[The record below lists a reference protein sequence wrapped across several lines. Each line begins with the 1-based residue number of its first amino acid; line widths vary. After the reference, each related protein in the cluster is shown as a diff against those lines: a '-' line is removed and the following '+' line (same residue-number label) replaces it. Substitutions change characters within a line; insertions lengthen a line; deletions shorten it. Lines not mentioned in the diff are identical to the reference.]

1 MKHALYSGS
10 RNLYGDMQ
18 TAAKSLIANSD
29 VDKVWLLVEDD
40 DFDFWLPDICEVVNV
55 SGQEFF
61 PQDSPS
67 MKTPY
72 SYLSL
77 MRAAL
82 ALMPELSDVDRIL
95 SLDVD
100 TICLRRVNEAWD
112 MPIDDCYFSASE
124 EVVTHIKDMLY
135 CNTGVALYNLE
146 KLRDG
151 RAQDVIDALNERL
164 YPNIEQDVFSF
175 LCQGHIHDMPSE
187 YNATNF
193 TDPTDVIRIMHFA
206 GFKTEVWRMRPQVEM
221 YREMPWSTALELH
234 EKRVRKNRG

>member
-10 RNLYGDMQ
+10 ANLYGDMQ
-18 TAAKSLIANSD
+18 TAAKSLIAHSD
-29 VDKVWLLVEDD
+29 VDKVWILTEGGYDYY
-40 DFDFWLPDICEVVNV
+40 LPDICEVVDV
-55 SGQEFF
+55 SDQAFF
-61 PQDSPS
+61 PKDSPNMGS
-67 MKTPY
+67 RF

-100 TICLRRVNEAWD
+100 TICLRDVSGAWD
-112 MPIDDCYFSASE
+112 MPVDDCYFSASME
-124 EVVTHIKDMLY
+124 PKCCYKNMLY

-151 RAQDVIDALNERL
+151 KAREVVDCLNWRR

-187 YNATNF
+187 YNANDWTSPTN
-193 TDPTDVIRIMHFA
+193 VVRILHFA
-206 GFKTEVWRMRPQVEM
+206 GIKAEKWRHHPMVDK
-221 YREMPWSTALELH
+221 YRTMSWDDALKSH
-234 EKRVRKNRG
+234 ERACNA

>member
-10 RNLYGDMQ
+10 ENLYTDMAV
-18 TAAKSLIANSD
+18 AAKSLIANSD
-29 VDKVWLLVEDD
+29 VDKVWLLTEGGYNC
-40 DFDFWLPDICEVVNV
+40 WLPDMCEVVDV
-55 SGQEFF
+55 SGQEYF
-61 PQDSPS
+61 PKDSAN
-67 MKTPY
+67 MNTPF

-82 ALMPELSDVDRIL
+82 ALMPELADVDRVL

-100 TICLRRVNEAWD
+100 TICMRNVSDVWD
-112 MPIDDCYFSASE
+112 MPIDDCYFSASRE
-124 EVVTHIKDMLY
+124 DSSCFKNMLY
-135 CNTGVALYNLE
+135 CNTGVTLYNLE

-151 RAQDVIDALNERL
+151 KAAEVVHALNVRR